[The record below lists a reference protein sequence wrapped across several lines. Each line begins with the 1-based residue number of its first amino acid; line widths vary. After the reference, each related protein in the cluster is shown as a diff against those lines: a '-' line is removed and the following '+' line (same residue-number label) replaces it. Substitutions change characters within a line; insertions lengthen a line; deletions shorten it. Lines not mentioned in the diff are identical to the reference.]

1 MEATMSTDPIE
12 LFRRA
17 TEHATRVM
25 DAVRPDQLAAPTPC
39 TEWSVQ
45 DLVDHMVGSTEYLLA
60 SLAGRD
66 PVPPTGTGA
75 ADYRTGVARVLDQ
88 LAAPSVLERTCTS
101 PLGFEWTVGQ
111 AVAGTFMDNL
121 VHTWDLAT
129 ATGQDATLDA
139 ELVAACTALFFPTM
153 PEMGRAGGLIG
164 PAVEVPA
171 DAPPQVAFLAALGRH
186 A

>member
-1 MEATMSTDPIE
+1 MSTDPIE

-17 TEHATRVM
+17 TAHAARVLEG
-25 DAVRPDQLAAPTPC
+25 VRHDQPSAPTPC
-39 TEWSVQ
+39 IEWSVQ

-60 SLAGRD
+60 SLAGRE
-66 PVPPTGTGA
+66 PAPPTGIDT
-75 ADYRTGVARVLDQ
+75 ADYRTGVAQVLEG
-88 LAAPSVLERTCTS
+88 LAEPGVLERTCPS

-129 ATGQDATLDA
+129 ATDQDATLDPD
-139 ELVAACTALFFPTM
+139 LVAACTAMFFPTM

-171 DAPPQVAFLAALGRH
+171 DAPAQVAFLAALGRH
-186 A
+186 S

>member
-1 MEATMSTDPIE
+1 MSSDPIE

-17 TEHATRVM
+17 TEQAAVVMAGVATE
-25 DAVRPDQLAAPTPC
+25 QLSSATPC
-39 TEWSVQ
+39 TAWSVQ

-66 PVPPTGTGA
+66 PVPPSGVGVG
-75 ADYRTGVARVLDQ
+75 DYRAGVDAVLDG
-88 LAAPSVLERTCTS
+88 LSAPGVLDRTCLS

-139 ELVAACTALFFPTM
+139 DLVAACTAMFFPTM

-171 DAPPQVAFLAALGRH
+171 DAPAQVVFLAALGRR

>member
-1 MEATMSTDPIE
+1 MDPIE

-17 TEHATRVM
+17 TGHAARVM
-25 DAVRPDQLAAPTPC
+25 AGVRPEHLGATTPC
-39 TEWSVQ
+39 SEWTVQ
-45 DLVDHMVGSTEYLLA
+45 HLVDHMVGSTEYLLA
-60 SLAGRD
+60 SLAGRQ
-66 PVPPTGTGA
+66 PSPPTGSGL
-75 ADYRTGVARVLDQ
+75 ADYQAGIGEVLDG
-88 LAAPSVLERTCTS
+88 LGAPGVLERTCMS

-129 ATGQDATLDA
+129 ATGQDATLDP
-139 ELVAACTALFFPTM
+139 ELVAACTAMFFPTM

-164 PAVEVPA
+164 PAVDVPA
-171 DAPPQVAFLAALGRH
+171 DAPAQVVFLAALGRR

>member
-1 MEATMSTDPIE
+1 MSTDPIE

-17 TEHATRVM
+17 TAHATRLLA
-25 DAVRPDQLAAPTPC
+25 DVRTDQLSAPTPC

-66 PVPPTGTGA
+66 PVPPSGAGA
-75 ADYRTGVARVLDQ
+75 ADYRAGVAQVLDG
-88 LAAPSVLERTCTS
+88 LAAPGVLERTCLS

-121 VHTWDLAT
+121 VHTWDLAN
-129 ATGQDATLDA
+129 ATGQDATLDP
-139 ELVAACTALFFPTM
+139 ELVAACTAMFFPAM

-171 DAPPQVAFLAALGRH
+171 DAPAQVVFLAALGRR